1 MGVDSLKILGVLSL
15 SEVQKWRNILG
26 DLRFSQ
32 VLGYLSNR
40 IIEED
45 VFYQQNLYGVS
56 PTRDIK
62 LIIEYLMDITTE
74 SKKYDKKIITK
85 KEFDVLSESLID
97 SSLSGSITNVINF
110 SDLREF
116 LMVKKFGLLPEHL
129 LYRTLLFKT
138 LPNVSEKCNCIL
150 VEFLNN
156 QVKFNILDLSL
167 KLIDD
172 IRGHAIDLIDNSSP
186 DAVLFDNNATKI
198 IETEKPKIL
207 NPMIDFCF
215 TSNKSLSGLLNNPDT
230 TEISAA
236 IENYYLVKLGM
247 RSKRWRLPRRDTELL
262 YYLMHPGEFTKI
274 FRDSNQGIEREF
286 LYFSPYDHYNIWRIN
301 SYHKSQNTKYSVLTN
316 AIQNISLIPIANRI
330 TGILSSSIPALNF
343 QAYNQALL
351 KKKMRNLVFDIKS
364 FDYNVILN
372 GTHPLNSAIYPR
384 PVIMEDSD
392 IKSEIANKKLES
404 EMLTSKETIKRH
416 ILDADRKK

>member
-45 VFYQQNLYGVS
+45 VYYQKHLYGVS

-74 SKKYDKKIITK
+74 GRKSNKKIINK
-85 KEFDVLSESLID
+85 DEFEVLSESLID
-97 SSLSGSITNVINF
+97 SSLTGSITNIINF

-138 LPNVSEKCNCIL
+138 LPEVSEKCNCIL
-150 VEFLNN
+150 IEFLNN
-156 QVKFNILDLSL
+156 QVKFNILDQPL

-186 DAVLFDNNATKI
+186 DAVLFDNDATRI
-198 IETEKPKIL
+198 IETEKLKIL
-207 NPMIDFCF
+207 NPMIDFCYN
-215 TSNKSLSGLLNNPDT
+215 SNKSLSGLLNNPET

-236 IENYYLVKLGM
+236 IEHHYQVKLGM
-247 RSKRWRLPRRDTELL
+247 SSKKWRLPRLDTELL
-262 YYLMHPGEFTKI
+262 FYLMHPGEFTKI
-274 FRDSNQGIEREF
+274 FKDSNQGIEREF

-301 SYHKSQNTKYSVLTN
+301 TYHKDETNKYSILTN

-330 TGILSSSIPALNF
+330 TGILSNSLPPQSF
-343 QAYNQALL
+343 QAYNQAVL
-351 KKKMRNLVFDIKS
+351 KKKMRNLVYDIKTL
-364 FDYNVILN
+364 DYSDIMSR
-372 GTHPLNSAIYPR
+372 TRPLNITSNIN
-384 PVIMEDSD
+384 DSD
-392 IKSEIANKKLES
+392 IELEMELQNLEK
-404 EMLTSKETIKRH
+404 EMLTSKETIKKH
-416 ILDADRKK
+416 ISNADHK

>member
-45 VFYQQNLYGVS
+45 IYYQKHLYGVS

-62 LIIEYLMDITTE
+62 LIIEYLTDIITIG
-74 SKKYDKKIITK
+74 KKTDKKIISRE
-85 KEFDVLSESLID
+85 EFEVLSESLID
-97 SSLSGSITNVINF
+97 SSLTGSITNIINF

-116 LMVKKFGLLPEHL
+116 LMVKKYGLLPEHL

-138 LPNVSEKCNCIL
+138 LPDVSEKCNCIL
-150 VEFLNN
+150 IEFLNN

-167 KLIDD
+167 KIIDD

-186 DAVLFDNNATKI
+186 DAVLFDNDATKI
-198 IETEKPKIL
+198 IETEKLKVL

-215 TSNKSLSGLLNNPDT
+215 KSNKSLSGLLNNPDT
-230 TEISAA
+230 TELSTA
-236 IENYYLVKLGM
+236 IEQHYQIKSRI
-247 RSKRWRLPRRDTELL
+247 RSKIWRLPRRDTELL
-262 YYLMHPGEFTKI
+262 YYLLHPGEFTKI

-286 LYFSPYDHYNIWRIN
+286 LYFSPFDHYNIWRIN
-301 SYHKSQNTKYSVLTN
+301 SYHKSSNVKYSILTN

-330 TGILSSSIPALNF
+330 TGILTSSIPQLNF
-343 QAYNQALL
+343 EAYNQALL
-351 KKKMRNLVFDIKS
+351 KRKMKNLVYDIKTL
-364 FDYNVILN
+364 DYNVILSGS
-372 GTHPLNSAIYPR
+372 GTLNIT
-384 PVIMEDSD
+384 SD
-392 IKSEIANKKLES
+392 INDSEIELELNKIKLER
-404 EMLTSKETIKRH
+404 EMMTSKENIQKH
-416 ILDADRKK
+416 INDANRKK